1 MAGRGEGG
9 MLIVIVTP
17 LSITK
22 LTHVLLK
29 TLYTCSCLIQIM
41 KPYYDIL
48 FYLLSKDTGV
58 NVGYRML
65 NNEEE
70 KPDQK
75 LTVGL
80 SSAYLYV
87 LLYC

>member
-1 MAGRGEGG
+1 MADRGEGG
-9 MLIVIVTP
+9 MLIVVTP

-41 KPYYDIL
+41 TPYYDIL

-58 NVGYRML
+58 YVGYRML

-87 LLYC
+87 LLNC

>member
-1 MAGRGEGG
+1 MADRGEGG
-9 MLIVIVTP
+9 MLIVVTP

-58 NVGYRML
+58 YVGYRML

-80 SSAYLYV
+80 SSAYLY
-87 LLYC
+87 LLLNC

>member
-1 MAGRGEGG
+1 

-29 TLYTCSCLIQIM
+29 TLYTCSCLIQSM
-41 KPYYDIL
+41 KPYFDFL

-65 NNEEE
+65 NNGEE

-80 SSAYLYV
+80 SSTNLYV
-87 LLYC
+87 FILLKRTILH